1 MIYLLI
7 ILIIIYA
14 LLVFFKKEGFEQT
27 SVYKTFINNIY
38 DEFYT
43 KIYDELLHL
52 TPYDIEMIKLMQ
64 PYFISNSNLLCV
76 GSKTGHIVQL
86 LSKSINTTGVD
97 KSYEMIKMSQFK
109 YPKNKYVFG
118 EYSSILFQPNTFTH
132 ILCPLFTINTV
143 DSSFFQ
149 NANVWLVHQG
159 YMGVMYFKDDFNI
172 QTVRNHNPSH
182 YFRLNYKYSITLQKN
197 KITEK
202 ITNKK
207 NQLRT
212 NILYLNE
219 FDIEEEAK
227 NAGFSKLNEYPIP
240 DIKGVYLILF
250 QKF

>member
-14 LLVFFKKEGFEQT
+14 LLVYFKKEGFQQST
-27 SVYKTFINNIY
+27 VYKTFVNNIY

-43 KIYDELLHL
+43 KIYDELIHL
-52 TPYDIEMIKLMQ
+52 VPYDIEMIKLMQ
-64 PYFISNSNLLCV
+64 PYFISNSNVLCV

-86 LSKSINTTGVD
+86 LSKSINTTGID
-97 KSYEMIKMSQFK
+97 KSYEMVKMSEFK
-109 YPKNKYVFG
+109 YPKNKYVYG
-118 EYSSILFQPNTFTH
+118 EYSSIIFQPNTFTH

-143 DSSFFQ
+143 DSSFFN
-149 NANVWLVHQG
+149 NANIWLVHQG
-159 YMGVMYFKDDFNI
+159 YMAVMYYNDDFDI
-172 QTVRNHNPSH
+172 QSIRNHSPSH
-182 YFRLNYKYSITLQKN
+182 YFRLNYKYSISLQKN

-207 NQLRT
+207 KQLRT

-219 FDIEEEAK
+219 LNIEEAAK
-227 NAGFSKLNEYPIP
+227 DAGFRKINETPIP
-240 DIKGVYLILF
+240 DIKGVYLIIF